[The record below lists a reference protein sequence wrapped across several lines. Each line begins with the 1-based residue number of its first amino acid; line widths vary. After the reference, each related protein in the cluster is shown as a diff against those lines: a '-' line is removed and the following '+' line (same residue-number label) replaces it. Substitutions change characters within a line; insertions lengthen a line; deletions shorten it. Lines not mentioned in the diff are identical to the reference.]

1 MRQPDLC
8 HDDAPGVDGVGIGF
22 VGDIAG
28 VGVDEGVPREDRQ
41 AFAPAVEAD
50 VRPVGVDVVGGR
62 KVGVD
67 DVGGVLGPVAGAAVP
82 GLGDFLEADEVDAL
96 FGDGFRDGLEFAQ
109 LVVFLPRVEVQG
121 QDAQVAAPGPVVEAA
136 RVVPQDAAAPGADF
150 GGVLDGRGVAD
161 RQARG
166 PDAHARAV
174 GVARGGG
181 AGVEPPVAPQD
192 GAGDARGLPGVGG
205 PVDVDVGRRE
215 VLADRDGDGQRAGA
229 LGQRRGGVEDLRGR
243 AGEELHAGVGR
254 RVVVLAEAGVP
265 PGAAVVVEARGE
277 ADVAREGRAAR
288 EDDGVV
294 GAPEFAAVGEVGGV
308 AGGELV
314 PEAVFAGPVD
324 GHGLAEAHA
333 VHREREGEF
342 LHGRGAGPGDGVAD
356 PEESEGQGGHV
367 RRWVGGWEWR
377 LRSWGA

>member
-1 MRQPDLC
+1 MVGDGAVAVGGEELGGGDGAEAGGGGEPEVVDAAVAGEEVGGGGVAGAEDVLEGVGAGDLEDLFFVAAGFGNAPEGRGLGLDVEVAADEGAGGVGGLFFARPGEKAVELGIETVLGPGEVGGEYVEQAGVGEAYLG
-8 HDDAPGVDGVGIGF
+8 HDDAAGVDGVGIGF
-22 VGDIAG
+22 VGDVAG

-50 VRPVGVDVVGGR
+50 VRPVGVDVVGGG

-174 GVARGGG
+174 GVARGGSSSLSASFSG
-181 AGVEPPVAPQD
+181 
-192 GAGDARGLPGVGG
+192 
-205 PVDVDVGRRE
+205 
-215 VLADRDGDGQRAGA
+215 
-229 LGQRRGGVEDLRGR
+229 
-243 AGEELHAGVGR
+243 
-254 RVVVLAEAGVP
+254 
-265 PGAAVVVEARGE
+265 
-277 ADVAREGRAAR
+277 
-288 EDDGVV
+288 
-294 GAPEFAAVGEVGGV
+294 
-308 AGGELV
+308 
-314 PEAVFAGPVD
+314 
-324 GHGLAEAHA
+324 
-333 VHREREGEF
+333 
-342 LHGRGAGPGDGVAD
+342 
-356 PEESEGQGGHV
+356 
-367 RRWVGGWEWR
+367 
-377 LRSWGA
+377 